1 MTDETKQTWMGY
13 TDAAEAG
20 NNDQK
25 TYRDFDW
32 NIWLLKVVDFL
43 NIIYEWFMQLNSD
56 SPPLF
61 FPFYIFTKHT
71 DLLS

>member
-1 MTDETKQTWMGY
+1 MWWMGY
-13 TDAAEAG
+13 NDAAEAG

-25 TYRDFDW
+25 TYQDFDW

-43 NIIYEWFMQLNSD
+43 YIRMVYTAERRFTPS
-56 SPPLF
+56 F
-61 FPFYIFTKHT
+61 FSFYIFIKHT